1 MKRGQGEQKMIE
13 KINRGL
19 RTLFVVIGVL
29 FVLTELLPEGKVLQD
44 NREGFDAEEF
54 DDIW

>member
-1 MKRGQGEQKMIE
+1 MIE